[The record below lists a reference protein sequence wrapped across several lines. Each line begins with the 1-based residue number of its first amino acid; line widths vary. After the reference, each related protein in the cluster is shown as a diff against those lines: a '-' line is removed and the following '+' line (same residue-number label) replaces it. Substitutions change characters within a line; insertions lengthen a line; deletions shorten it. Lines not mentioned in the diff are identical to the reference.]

1 LFDPRPGL
9 VSHDLEEE
17 NENSE
22 QSTMRKNEV
31 KPVKRRYPIGA
42 ELIGSD
48 QTHFRVWAPK
58 AHHVDLVLQD
68 NAAKHP
74 HQTFHALE
82 PEQGGYFSQHANAHA
97 GTRYWF
103 RVNNNLYP
111 DPASRFQ
118 PDGPHGPSCIV
129 DPAQFR
135 WTDSQWRG
143 VSPKGQIIYEM
154 HVGTFTR
161 AGTWRA
167 AAQQLEELARIGIT
181 VIEMM
186 PVADFP
192 GKFGWG
198 YDGVDLFAP
207 SHLYGTPD
215 DLRAFIDRAHSL
227 GLGVILDVVYNH
239 FGPDGNYLG
248 AFSDDYLIRG
258 NENEWGDAINF
269 DGRNSGPVR
278 EFFVTNGRYWI
289 EEFRFDGFRFDAL
302 HAVRDQSS
310 EYIIGAVGRAARKAA
325 RERSI
330 ILIAEND
337 RQEARMVRPHSEGGD
352 DLDGMWNDD
361 FHHSAVVALTSRKE
375 AYFDDYGGTPQEFI
389 SAAKY
394 GFLYQGQALSWR
406 KALRGSS
413 TFGIPSEAF
422 VCFIENHD
430 QIANTGPG
438 ERVRFQTSPAR
449 YRAMT
454 ALLLLGPWTPL
465 LFQGEEFGA
474 SSPFMFFADLGDA
487 SVRDAI
493 RKGRAEWLAPFL
505 SLAEEEALTTLPAP
519 DDPDVFARCKLD
531 FAERAKNRQLYDL
544 HIDLLK
550 LRREDSRFRLQI
562 PGSIDGAVLGATSFA
577 FRYFSNEDDDRLLL
591 VNFGEHQDVRP
602 ASEPLLAPPSGCT
615 WEPLWTSESPR
626 YGGADTEVTATRQ
639 QWLLPRESAIA
650 LRGIVENIEA
660 VTPTKQGMTKAKKP
674 AAKL

>member
-1 LFDPRPGL
+1 
-9 VSHDLEEE
+9 V
-17 NENSE
+17 
-22 QSTMRKNEV
+22 Q
-31 KPVKRRYPIGA
+31 RRYPIGA
-42 ELIGSD
+42 ELIGPD
-48 QTHFRVWAPK
+48 QAHFRVWAPK
-58 AHHVDLVLQD
+58 AQRVDLVLEAS
-68 NAAKHP
+68 AAKTP
-74 HQTFHALE
+74 KQTFHALE
-82 PEQGGYFSQHANAHA
+82 AEKGGYFSGSANTGA
-97 GTRYWF
+97 GARYWF
-103 RVNNNLYP
+103 RVNNNFYP

-118 PDGPHGPSCIV
+118 PDGPHGSSCIV

-135 WTDSQWRG
+135 WTDSQWPG
-143 VSPKGQIIYEM
+143 PAAAGLKGQIIYEM
-154 HVGTFTR
+154 HVGTFTKE
-161 AGTWRA
+161 GTWRA
-167 AAQQLEELARIGIT
+167 ASQQLEELAGIGIT

-248 AFSDDYLIRG
+248 IFSDDYLIRG
-258 NENEWGDAINF
+258 NENEWGDAVNF
-269 DGRNSGPVR
+269 DGPNSGPVR

-289 EEFRFDGFRFDAL
+289 EEFHFDGFRFDAL
-302 HAVRDQSS
+302 HAIRDRSS

-325 RERSI
+325 GARAI
-330 ILIAEND
+330 ILVAEND
-337 RQEARMVRPHSEGGD
+337 RQEARMVQPRREGGD

-361 FHHSAVVALTSRKE
+361 FHHSAVVALTGRKE
-375 AYFDDYGGTPQEFI
+375 AYYDDYRGAPQEFI

-413 TFGIPSEAF
+413 TFGIPPEAF

-438 ERVRFQTSPAR
+438 ERVRFQTSSAR

-454 ALLLLGPWTPL
+454 ALLLLGPWTAL

-474 SSPFMFFADLGDA
+474 SSPFMFFADVGDA

-505 SLAEEEALTTLPAP
+505 SLSEEEARKTLPAP
-519 DDPDVFARCKLD
+519 DDPEVFARCKLD
-531 FAERAKNRQLYDL
+531 FSEREKNRQLYDL

-550 LRREDSRFRLQI
+550 LRREDSRFRQQI
-562 PGSIDGAVLGATSFA
+562 SGHIDGAVLGTTSFVL
-577 FRYFSNEDDDRLLL
+577 RYFSKEDDDRLLL
-591 VNFGEHQDVRP
+591 VNFGERQVLHP
-602 ASEPLLAPPSGCT
+602 ASEPLLAPPTGYR
-615 WEPLWTSESPR
+615 WETLWTSASPR
-626 YGGADTEVTATRQ
+626 YGGPGT
-639 QWLLPRESAIA
+639 AIA
-650 LRGIVENIEA
+650 VTKDQWSLPAEATVALR
-660 VTPTKQGMTKAKKP
+660 
-674 AAKL
+674 AKLEK